1 MGRGLVVCFMLVVPT
16 TLMGQRSDALGN
28 GVRPYVRVGTQGVVL
43 AHVRIIDGTGSAAST
58 DRNIYLTDGKI
69 TAISQGMDELP
80 RDGTTI
86 LDLRG
91 YSVMPG
97 IVGMH
102 NHLHYV
108 AFPNLT
114 ADYSFAQPPIS
125 VLMSYSAP
133 LLYLANGVT
142 TMRTVGSIEP
152 MTEVRLK
159 QAIEQGLV
167 PGPHLDVTGPFL
179 DGPGA
184 TPPQFQQLSGPKD
197 ARETVGYWAD
207 RGVTSFK
214 AYAHITRAEL
224 RAVVEEAHKRGLKV
238 AGHLC
243 SVTYAEAAEIGIDS
257 LEHGFFANTED
268 DPGKIAD
275 TCSESRGDYTLEH
288 MSADSVEAKR
298 LIGLLISHHVAIT
311 STLPSTAASSLGGGS
326 LPDGRPWVQ
335 PAALEAM
342 SPAARDAYLYW
353 RNRPA
358 KNHDAIARLLRRDM
372 DLERAFVAAGGLL
385 LAGAD
390 PVGLSGLVPGF
401 ADHVRSSSWRRQA
414 SRQSRRFG

>member
-1 MGRGLVVCFMLVVPT
+1 MGRALVVCSMLLVPT
-16 TLMGQRSDALGN
+16 TLMAQRSAALGN
-28 GVRPYVRVGTQGVVL
+28 AVRPYVRVGTPSVVL
-43 AHVRIIDGTGSAAST
+43 AHVRIIDGTGGAAGA
-58 DRNIYLTDGKI
+58 DQNIYLTDGKI
-69 TAISQGMDELP
+69 TAISPGMDERP

-108 AFPNLT
+108 AFPNLA
-114 ADYSFAQPPIS
+114 ADYSFAQSPIS
-125 VLMSYSAP
+125 VVMSYSAP

-152 MTEVRLK
+152 VTEVRLK

-184 TPPQFQQLSGPKD
+184 APAQFQQLSGPKD
-197 ARETVGYWAD
+197 ARETVAYWAD

-214 AYAHITRAEL
+214 VYAHITRAEL

-268 DPGKIAD
+268 I
-275 TCSESRGDYTLEH
+275 RG
-288 MSADSVEAKR
+288 R
-298 LIGLLISHHVAIT
+298 LPT
-311 STLPSTAASSLGGGS
+311 
-326 LPDGRPWVQ
+326 
-335 PAALEAM
+335 PAV
-342 SPAARDAYLYW
+342 R
-353 RNRPA
+353 
-358 KNHDAIARLLRRDM
+358 
-372 DLERAFVAAGGLL
+372 
-385 LAGAD
+385 AGATT
-390 PVGLSGLVPGF
+390 
-401 ADHVRSSSWRRQA
+401 RSST
-414 SRQSRRFG
+414 